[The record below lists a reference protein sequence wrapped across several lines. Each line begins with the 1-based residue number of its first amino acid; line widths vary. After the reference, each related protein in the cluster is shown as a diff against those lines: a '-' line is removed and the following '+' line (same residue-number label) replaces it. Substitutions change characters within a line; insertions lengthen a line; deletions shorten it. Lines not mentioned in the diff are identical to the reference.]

1 LERLLALPALLAT
14 PLTCRERCDTLR
26 QKTSGASC
34 GLETDSVK
42 KFSAYK
48 TSRNG
53 KEQLI
58 DVELWVEDGKWR
70 FLGVWRSARWPM
82 SHCPSPKRWS

>member
-1 LERLLALPALLAT
+1 
-14 PLTCRERCDTLR
+14 
-26 QKTSGASC
+26 
-34 GLETDSVK
+34 VK
-42 KFSAYK
+42 KFSDYK

-53 KEQLI
+53 REQLV
-58 DVELWVEDGKWR
+58 DGELWVEDGKWR